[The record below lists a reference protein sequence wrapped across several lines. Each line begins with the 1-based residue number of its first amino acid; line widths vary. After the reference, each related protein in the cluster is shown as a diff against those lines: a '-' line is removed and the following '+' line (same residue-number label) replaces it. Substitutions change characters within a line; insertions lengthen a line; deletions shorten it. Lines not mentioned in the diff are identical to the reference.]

1 MINAGV
7 PRGSDLSPLLYL
19 IYTADIPTTSCTN
32 LNTFAN
38 DTCILATDS
47 NPTIT
52 SFKLQHHL
60 NLLEN
65 WFTLWKIKINTNKSS
80 HITFSLRPNNCPQV
94 KLCNQLLPQTNQVK
108 YLGLIFDK
116 RLTWKDHIFD
126 KRKKLNS
133 RLHLLRPLLR
143 SKLNLKLK
151 ILIYK
156 MLIFPLW
163 YYGIQ
168 IWGNAA
174 PSNIQRIQS
183 FQSICLRTITKSLWY
198 VSNKTLHADLRINY
212 VNQVTITAYQKL
224 HKNLAPITTPTLVI
238 LLHNTS
244 LTTPHEGS
252 NVNGLETFSIN

>member
-1 MINAGV
+1 MINAVV
-7 PRGSDLSPLLYL
+7 PQGSDLSPLLYL
-19 IYTADIPTTSCTN
+19 IYTADIPTTSCTI
-32 LNTFAN
+32 LNTFAD

-47 NPTIT
+47 DPTIT

-80 HITFSLRPNNCPQV
+80 HITFSLRLDICPPV

-143 SKLNLKLK
+143 SNLNIKLK

-174 PSNIQRIQS
+174 PSNIQKIQS
-183 FQSICLRTITKSLWY
+183 FQSICLRTITKSPWF
-198 VSNKTLHADLRINY
+198 VSNKTLHSDLRINY
-212 VNQVTITAYQKL
+212 VNQVTKTAYQKL
-224 HKNLAPITTPTLVI
+224 HKKFSSHSNPNISFLASLHIPDNPPRRLKRKWVRD
-238 LLHNTS
+238 LLH
-244 LTTPHEGS
+244 
-252 NVNGLETFSIN
+252 